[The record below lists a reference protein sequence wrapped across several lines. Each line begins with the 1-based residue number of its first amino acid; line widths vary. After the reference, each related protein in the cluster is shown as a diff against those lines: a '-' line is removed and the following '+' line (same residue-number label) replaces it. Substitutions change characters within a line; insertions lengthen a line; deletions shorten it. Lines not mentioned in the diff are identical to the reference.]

1 MKEVNE
7 IAKAL
12 QDIAKVV
19 NKNPNIDTVKVVINI
34 KKTKSSKA
42 TKESQ

>member
-1 MKEVNE
+1 MNEVNE

-19 NKNPNIDTVKVVINI
+19 ENNPTVENVKVIINL
-34 KKTKSSKA
+34 KKPKPSKA